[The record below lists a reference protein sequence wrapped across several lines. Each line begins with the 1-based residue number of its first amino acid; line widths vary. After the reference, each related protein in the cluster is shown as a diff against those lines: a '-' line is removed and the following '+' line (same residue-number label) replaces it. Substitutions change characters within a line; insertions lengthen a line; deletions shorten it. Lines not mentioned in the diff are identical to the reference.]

1 MNMLFEIDFETFEWL
16 TVKKKMIFNMFSSS
30 VKTKTILTSV

>member
-16 TVKKKMIFNMFSSS
+16 TVKKMIFNMFSSS

>member
-30 VKTKTILTSV
+30 VTT

>member
-16 TVKKKMIFNMFSSS
+16 TVKKKMIFNMFASS
-30 VKTKTILTSV
+30 VKTKTILTPV